1 MKVDAT
7 AVRART
13 NVSFCCFNHGIAAR
27 KPMTTMTT
35 GENHSTHRPIFLRGW
50 VVMRVFLCRRS
61 DREGGRRD
69 RRGWNRSAGDC
80 TVNFPKRRSEEHTSA
95 LQSLISTSYAL
106 FCLTKNKTLHTP
118 K

>member
-1 MKVDAT
+1 
-7 AVRART
+7 
-13 NVSFCCFNHGIAAR
+13 
-27 KPMTTMTT
+27 MTTMTT

-80 TVNFPKRRSEEHTSA
+80 TVNFPKRTVSLSYCWADDKSPLPASWGELFSSENGRAECWERMG
-95 LQSLISTSYAL
+95 QEG
-106 FCLTKNKTLHTP
+106 
-118 K
+118 

>member
-35 GENHSTHRPIFLRGW
+35 GDNHSTHRPPCLRGR
-50 VVMRVFLCRRS
+50 VVKKAYLSRSS
-61 DREGGRRD
+61 DRTGD
-69 RRGWNRSAGDC
+69 RRGRGGCNRRPGDLTRNCTKRTLAGSGG
-80 TVNFPKRRSEEHTSA
+80 VVKGEESVM
-95 LQSLISTSYAL
+95 IEG
-106 FCLTKNKTLHTP
+106 
-118 K
+118 